1 MLCVRLACGSV
12 LLRRPGPVG
21 RRGYWRTVGLTE
33 SIISELDTDHHFV
46 HRSTIPTMHFQD
58 SLPRLPVPKLEDTV
72 KRYLA
77 AQKPLLDD
85 DQYRNTERIAREF
98 EKGVG
103 RKLHRDLVEFDKKN
117 KHTSYISGKGF
128 DRHLFA
134 LKHLSVSR
142 GDPMPELFLDSAYQ
156 KLNHIILSTSTLHSP
171 AVHLGGFGPVVP
183 DGFGIGYNVF
193 DTWVGCN
200 TTGYLSRELQ
210 EFLRCLEYSLNDILD
225 VLEGRPLV

>member
-1 MLCVRLACGSV
+1 MLRARPACGGV

-85 DQYRNTERIAREF
+85 DQYRRVKLSKSFPMFPCFIEIILQVGHARTTSLVNQ
-98 EKGVG
+98 VG
-103 RKLHRDLVEFDKKN
+103 RD
-117 KHTSYISGKGF
+117 ISLLLMKC
-128 DRHLFA
+128 
-134 LKHLSVSR
+134 V
-142 GDPMPELFLDSAYQ
+142 P
-156 KLNHIILSTSTLHSP
+156 
-171 AVHLGGFGPVVP
+171 LG
-183 DGFGIGYNVF
+183 
-193 DTWVGCN
+193 
-200 TTGYLSRELQ
+200 
-210 EFLRCLEYSLNDILD
+210 
-225 VLEGRPLV
+225 